1 MWKILM
7 LTMIFHSAVIH
18 CLMISVF
25 CELMIKLSLWF
36 YHLSWHKYN
45 LSVHVFFFFFFW
57 TTTEAW
63 KFLARDQNHA
73 LAATQATAVTSHN
86 LLTAVPQENSNIIF
100 LNSIVVKNTSHGV
113 KLTWVW
119 ISSLPHASHVIWES
133 YLIVSLNAPI
143 VKWS

>member
-45 LSVHVFFFFFFW
+45 LSVHVFFFGPQLRHGSSW
-57 TTTEAW
+57 
-63 KFLARDQNHA
+63 ARDQNHA
-73 LAATQATAVTSHN
+73 LAATQATAVTSHI